1 MTAARRNRIQN
12 DVLARRRNRFAP
24 LVAISLVA
32 AILVSAGYSQAQVAG
47 SSTVGVTQEELKV
60 VMRGWSVKKQIMGK
74 SVYNEEKQKIG
85 TIDDLIVTPDK
96 SLSYAIIGVGGF
108 LGMGKHDVAIPVN
121 HFKVDKD
128 RITLPGATKDKLKTM
143 PKFEYAK

>member
-1 MTAARRNRIQN
+1 MTTIRTRIQKFESRNR
-12 DVLARRRNRFAP
+12 
-24 LVAISLVA
+24 LVA
-32 AILVSAGYSQAQVAG
+32 AGTIWLAATILVSSGYSYSQVAG
-47 SSTVGVTQEELKV
+47 SSTLEVTQEEMKV
-60 VMRGWSVKKQIMGK
+60 VMRGWSTKKQIMGK
-74 SVYNEEKQKIG
+74 AVYNEEKQRIG

-108 LGMGKHDVAIPVN
+108 LGIGKHDVAVPVN

-128 RITLPGATKDKLKTM
+128 RITLSGATKDALKAL